1 MSAVNVWWWAW
12 VSHGVWWAQ
21 GRVVDAMGAVA
32 WQGGL
37 TALDVWASS
46 CLPGPVLMQRQAAR
60 LDALLRHAV
69 RCSPL
74 YRELAAGMDVQA
86 LDVGDFPVVTKRALM
101 PRFDDWVTDPALRL
115 ADVRRFVADPDRIGA
130 DYLGRYQV
138 WESSGSSGEPGLFVH
153 DPGALAVYDALE
165 GLRRPVL
172 QPLRRCIDP
181 WGACERIAFVG
192 ATTGH
197 FASTASIRRL
207 CRTSAWMSRRL
218 SCLSFLMPLHELVAE
233 LHRHRPTVL
242 ATYPSAALLL
252 AAEARAGRLRI
263 GLSEVWTGGEPLTAA
278 SRKVIAESFGCAVSQ
293 SYGASEF
300 LAIASECSLGHLH
313 LNSDW
318 VLLEPV
324 DEHHRAVPRG
334 TTGHT
339 TLLTNLANRVQPL
352 IRFDIGDRIR
362 LPQRAC
368 PCGSG
373 LPLIEV
379 EGRVDDTLVFDD
391 ALGEP
396 VSLLPLA
403 LVTVL
408 EEDAGVF
415 DFQLQRRG
423 DHALWL
429 SVAAPGAAGQT
440 LLRRALSVL
449 QQFLAAQGLP
459 GVMVSGQCGE
469 RGLCGRSGKRQ
480 RVLAVVS

>member
-1 MSAVNVWWWAW
+1 MDDISAY
-12 VSHGVWWAQ
+12 G
-21 GRVVDAMGAVA
+21 

-46 CLPGPVLMQRQAAR
+46 CMPGSVLMQRQASR
-60 LDALLRHAV
+60 LDALLSHAV

-74 YRELAAGMDVQA
+74 YRELAAGMDVRA
-86 LDVGDFPVVTKRALM
+86 LDLSDFPVVTKRELM

-115 ADVRRFVADPDRIGA
+115 ADLRRFVADPERIGE

-153 DPGALAVYDALE
+153 DAAALAVYDALE

-207 CRTSAWMSRRL
+207 CRISPWMSRSL
-218 SCLSFLMPLHELVAE
+218 SCLSFLMPLDELVAE

-242 ATYPSAALLL
+242 ATYPSAALVL
-252 AAEARAGRLRI
+252 AAEARAGRLRL
-263 GLSEVWTGGEPLTAA
+263 GLHEVWTGGESLTPA
-278 SRKVIAESFGCAVSQ
+278 SRRTIADSFGCGVSQ

-324 DEHHRAVPRG
+324 DEHHRPVPPG

-352 IRFDIGDRIR
+352 IRFDIGDRVR

-368 PCGSG
+368 ACGSG

-379 EGRVDDTLVFDD
+379 EGRVDDTLVFDN
-391 ALGEP
+391 ALGQP

-423 DHALWL
+423 AQALWL
-429 SVAAPGAAGQT
+429 GVSASGAAGESALQ
-440 LLRRALSVL
+440 RALAVL
-449 QQFLAAQGLP
+449 QRFLNAQGLP
-459 GVMVSGQCGE
+459 GVALSGQSGE

-480 RVLAVVS
+480 RVLADGVFAPSPARGRGALR